1 MENLFVV
8 VAVYYQF
15 HRLNFMHYMAMLLPL
30 YDSYVS
36 QTLCARMRY
45 DDVKG

>member
-1 MENLFVV
+1 MENLFIV

-15 HRLNFMHYMAMLLPL
+15 HRLNLIYDMAMLLPP
-30 YDSYVS
+30 YDSHVS
-36 QTLCARMRY
+36 QTFCARMRY